1 MAITRTPIIDLPEL
15 DPTPFALCTTAGD
28 RLIITGTIECSA
40 SAPDTVTVPSQLGI
54 LHLPAGSDQSVLV
67 VDSAEDLNDP
77 AVLNLGQPIPVNE
90 RSFFRDDA
98 AERLFLQ
105 QHPYRDEDDALIHR
119 ALLPEGDR
127 TLTYGYD
134 LDRDTVHVY
143 TFGDQIVAR
152 RYTRVY
158 HEASNSY
165 VYRTVSVHAGTSLP
179 TSVLYPSKRA
189 YPDATNPEFA
199 RMMANAGRRLTMT
212 SFGKEH
218 RKLPELIDPAE
229 R

>member
-1 MAITRTPIIDLPEL
+1 MTITRTPVIDLPKL
-15 DPTPFALCTTAGD
+15 DPTPFALCTAAGD
-28 RLIITGTIECSA
+28 RLIITGAIEA
-40 SAPDTVTVPSQLGI
+40 STSVPNTVTVPSQLGI

-90 RSFFRDDA
+90 HGFFRDEA

-105 QHPYRDEDDALIHR
+105 QHPYQDEDDALIHR
-119 ALLPEGDR
+119 ALLPAGDR

-158 HEASNSY
+158 HEASGAY
-165 VYRTVSVHAGTSLP
+165 VSRTASVHAGASLP
-179 TSVLYPSKRA
+179 ASVLRPSKRA
-189 YPDATNPEFA
+189 YPDSTNPEFA
-199 RMMANAGRRLTMT
+199 HLMASVGVRLSLTNFRRD
-212 SFGKEH
+212 H
-218 RKLPELIDPAE
+218 RELPELLDP

>member
-1 MAITRTPIIDLPEL
+1 MAITRTPVIDLPGL
-15 DPTPFALCTTAGD
+15 DPAPFALCTAAGD
-28 RLIITGTIECSA
+28 RLIITGAIEA
-40 SAPDTVTVPSQLGI
+40 STSVPNTVTMPSQLGI

-77 AVLNLGQPIPVNE
+77 AVLNPGQPIPVNE
-90 RSFFRDDA
+90 HGFFRDEA

-105 QHPYRDEDDALIHR
+105 QHPYQDEDDALIHR

-152 RYTRVY
+152 RYTRVR
-158 HEASNSY
+158 HSVSNSY
-165 VYRTVSVHAGTSLP
+165 VYQTVSVHAGTSLP
-179 TSVLYPSKRA
+179 ATVLRPSKRA
-189 YPDATNPEFA
+189 YPDSTNPEFA
-199 RMMANAGRRLTMT
+199 HLMASVGVRLSLTNFRRD
-212 SFGKEH
+212 H
-218 RKLPELIDPAE
+218 RELPELLDP

>member
-1 MAITRTPIIDLPEL
+1 MTITRTPVIDLPGL
-15 DPTPFALCTTAGD
+15 DPAPFALCTAAGD
-28 RLIITGTIECSA
+28 RLIITGAIERSV
-40 SAPDTVTVPSQLGI
+40 SVPNTVTVPSQLGI

-90 RSFFRDDA
+90 RGFFRDDA

-119 ALLPEGDR
+119 ALLPAGDR

-143 TFGDQIVAR
+143 AFGDQIVAR

-158 HEASNSY
+158 HEASGAY
-165 VYRTVSVHAGTSLP
+165 VSRTASVHAGASLP
-179 TSVLYPSKRA
+179 ASVLRPSKRA
-189 YPDATNPEFA
+189 YPDSTNPEFA
-199 RMMANAGRRLTMT
+199 HLMASVGVRLSLTNFRRD
-212 SFGKEH
+212 H
-218 RKLPELIDPAE
+218 RELPELLDP

>member
-1 MAITRTPIIDLPEL
+1 MTITRTPVIDLPKL
-15 DPTPFALCTTAGD
+15 DPTPFALCTAAGD
-28 RLIITGTIECSA
+28 RLIITGDIETST
-40 SAPDTVTVPSQLGI
+40 SVPNTVTVPSQLGI

-77 AVLNLGQPIPVNE
+77 AVLSLGQPIPVNE
-90 RSFFRDDA
+90 HGFFRDEA
-98 AERLFLQ
+98 AELLFLQ
-105 QHPYRDEDDALIHR
+105 QCPYRDEDDALIHR
-119 ALLPEGDR
+119 DLLPEGDR

-134 LDRDTVHVY
+134 MDRDTVHVY

-152 RYTRVY
+152 RYTRV
-158 HEASNSY
+158 HHSASNSY

-179 TSVLYPSKRA
+179 ATALRPSKRA

-199 RMMANAGRRLTMT
+199 RMMANAGVRLTMT

-218 RKLPELIDPAE
+218 RKLPQLIDPAE